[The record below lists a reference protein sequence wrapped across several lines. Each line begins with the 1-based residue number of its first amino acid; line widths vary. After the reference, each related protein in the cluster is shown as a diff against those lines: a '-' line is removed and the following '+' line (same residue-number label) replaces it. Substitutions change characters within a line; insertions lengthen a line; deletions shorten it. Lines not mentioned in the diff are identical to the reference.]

1 MRTLRLALITTAL
14 VAGLANASPTAPR
27 DGTDFTTLTAPQPTQ
42 AEGKKIEVIEFF
54 AYHCGACNAFEPTLK
69 NWTKQQGDRIALR
82 RVPLPFQGPAD
93 PEARLFLTLEAMGKL
108 DAYHG
113 RVFNAVHVERKR
125 LMKDADIIAWAGANG
140 LDKAAFMDTWNSFG
154 IQTRL
159 KRLSQIVD
167 AYKVTGT
174 PTVVIDG
181 TYVVSPSQV
190 QQANRIQDAG
200 EVMAATGQV
209 MDALVV
215 KAAAAK

>member
-1 MRTLRLALITTAL
+1 MRALRLALIAAAL
-14 VAGLANASPTAPR
+14 VASLANASPTAPR
-27 DGTDFTTLTAPQPTQ
+27 DGADFTTLATPQPTQ
-42 AEGKKIEVIEFF
+42 AEGRKIEVIEFF

-69 NWTKQQGDRIALR
+69 NWVKQQGDRVALR

-113 RVFNAVHVERKR
+113 RVFDAVHVERKR
-125 LMKDADIIAWAGANG
+125 LLKDADIIAWAGENG
-140 LDKAAFMDTWNSFG
+140 LDKAAFIDTWNSFG

-159 KRLSQIVD
+159 KRLSQIAE
-167 AYKVTGT
+167 AYKVAGT

-190 QQANRIQDAG
+190 EQANRIQDAG

-215 KAAAAK
+215 KAAATR